1 MPSQA
6 AGAEKTE
13 PYLSSDSSSGQ
24 LEHHDIFNR
33 ESTKDDSS
41 NKARKKPMS
50 IEDFNEQNRRLQM
63 NERNE
68 ASAGLIFNYRKFEHC
83 FYLIPLLM
91 IIQGQLIF

>member
-13 PYLSSDSSSGQ
+13 TYLSSDSSSGQ

-41 NKARKKPMS
+41 NKARKNQCQS
-50 IEDFNEQNRRLQM
+50 RTLTNEIDDF
-63 NERNE
+63 
-68 ASAGLIFNYRKFEHC
+68 K
-83 FYLIPLLM
+83 
-91 IIQGQLIF
+91 